1 MNVCLCVC
9 VCMST
14 PEMQILREVSA
25 LHWNRVCL
33 ALYIPSRYGPS
44 ALSCFGG
51 ARALSGA
58 GSAFV
63 CTARPVK
70 PRGPNARVLSAG
82 HRFALVLSGVL
93 SSGRPV
99 SGLAVAA
106 RRSGVHSTLG
116 CFSARVRH
124 PVVLYT
130 PSSAC
135 YYHQRRHSHCP
146 SQLSIS
152 SGPNE

>member
-1 MNVCLCVC
+1 
-9 VCMST
+9 
-14 PEMQILREVSA
+14 MQILREVSA

-93 SSGRPV
+93 SSGRPA
-99 SGLAVAA
+99 SGLAVARWLQDDLA
-106 RRSGVHSTLG
+106 SIQHWVASLLAYAILSSFTLPRQPATTI
-116 CFSARVRH
+116 SAATATAPASSLS
-124 PVVLYT
+124 PVAPTSDLPRWCSPV
-130 PSSAC
+130 
-135 YYHQRRHSHCP
+135 
-146 SQLSIS
+146 
-152 SGPNE
+152 